1 MTMHDMQADGP
12 AGRGPRGDRPKRRTF
27 SAEYKARIIAE
38 YVAAEHG
45 GKGEICRREGLY
57 DTTVNRW
64 RRQRDEAARRAL
76 AGERSVPT
84 AEAAQDKADQKAAA
98 ARAAKLE
105 RENAR
110 LADKLA
116 RTEASLEIVGKCTR
130 SWRASPRA
138 RIRTLRSR
146 SPRRRARTVGAAA
159 RYQGFVPDFRAG
171 AGDAVS
177 PPRAPTGGRCAD
189 RATVAAQC
197 AVGAGKGATAGR
209 AFPDTP

>member
-12 AGRGPRGDRPKRRTF
+12 ADRGPRSDRPKRRTF

-38 YVAAEHG
+38 YEAAEHG

-76 AGERSVPT
+76 AGERSVPA
-84 AEAAQDKADQKAAA
+84 AEAAQDKADQKAVA

-116 RTEASLEIVGKCTR
+116 RTEAALEIVGKVHALLENI
-130 SWRASPRA
+130 SES
-138 RIRTLRSR
+138 
-146 SPRRRARTVGAAA
+146 
-159 RYQGFVPDFRAG
+159 
-171 AGDAVS
+171 
-177 PPRAPTGGRCAD
+177 AD
-189 RATVAAQC
+189 SE
-197 AVGAGKGATAGR
+197 
-209 AFPDTP
+209 PS